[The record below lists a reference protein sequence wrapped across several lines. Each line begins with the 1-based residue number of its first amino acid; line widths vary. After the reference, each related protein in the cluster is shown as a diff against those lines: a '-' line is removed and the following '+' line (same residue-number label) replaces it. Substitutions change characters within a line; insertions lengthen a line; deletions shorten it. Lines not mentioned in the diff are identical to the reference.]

1 MIYGDIALTM
11 VATSLILSFILT
23 LISISIVILT
33 LTLTLALPWPYIQ
46 FNSVSIQFICIAQF
60 HKLQICLGVLYNL
73 YT

>member
-33 LTLTLALPWPYIQ
+33 LTLTLALPWPYIK
-46 FNSVSIQFICIAQF
+46 SSS
-60 HKLQICLGVLYNL
+60 
-73 YT
+73 